1 MGFFGFLIFSFL
13 VVIALFAFPFFRKPP
28 EDIGKANS
36 KLDTAGFI
44 TNILLGLLYLPLSIV
59 GYLFG
64 MVSEAYME
72 GSTAVQNFLCD
83 SITILGVLTPVV
95 AFGGILC
102 SALLRRQRRSKLS
115 FLTQFSGL
123 IHLAVC
129 ICLIIILDHT

>member
-72 GSTAVQNFLCD
+72 GEKYVFGFSSLFG
-83 SITILGVLTPVV
+83 SMLGFPRYL
-95 AFGGILC
+95 
-102 SALLRRQRRSKLS
+102 
-115 FLTQFSGL
+115 
-123 IHLAVC
+123 
-129 ICLIIILDHT
+129 